1 MTNGQIDREL
11 KEARKLAGG
20 LLQAVS
26 VFPSFWFLAMGMGG
40 PNFQV
45 SDLLTMFSRTDNIL
59 FAIAWVGVPVA
70 GLAIG
75 HLIKCGIRWSYFVGL
90 LVGGIAL
97 FAFAPISTIFGVVLL
112 FQLAKVIRH
121 EASVL

>member
-1 MTNGQIDREL
+1 MANVQIDRDL

-26 VFPSFWFLAMGMGG
+26 VFPSFWLLAMGMGG
-40 PNFQV
+40 PDFKV
-45 SDLLTMFSRTDNIL
+45 SDLLTMFSNTGDIL
-59 FAIAWVGVPVA
+59 LTTAWVGVPVA
-70 GLAIG
+70 GLVIG
-75 HLIKCGIRWSYFVGL
+75 HLIKRGIRWSYFVGL

-112 FQLAKVIRH
+112 YQLAKVIRH
-121 EASVL
+121 EATVL